1 MSENWTVNKIP
12 DLSGKI
18 IVITGANSG
27 IGFETA
33 REIARKGAEV
43 IVASRNPIKAER
55 AIHTIMD
62 EIPGAKLKYIE
73 LDLASLESIKAF
85 ARQFNSTYDRLDIL
99 LNNAGIMLVPYG
111 KTADGFER
119 TMGTNHLGHFALTG
133 LLLDKLSKTPGARVV
148 NVASNAHY
156 AGEMDFNNLLFDN
169 GQGYSPMK
177 AYGRSKLANLLF
189 TYELQRRFLSSST
202 DVIALAAHPGIAAT
216 ELANHLFFNLISWL
230 IQPIMKLIFQSS
242 AMGALPSLRAALDPE
257 AKGGQYYG
265 PNGKGEKSGYP
276 VLVDSNSSSKN
287 EKDAQKLWEI
297 SEELTGIKY
306 LN

>member
-12 DLSGKI
+12 DLTGKI

-85 ARQFNSTYDRLDIL
+85 SRQFNSTYDRLDIL

-242 AMGALPSLRAALDPE
+242 AMGALPSLRAALDPQ